1 MRHHDECTAL
11 QYLVLNSRLMVI
23 QRIHSI
29 YLGISTALL
38 ILFSATGD
46 FSFAHFNGS
55 LDRPVL
61 VTLLSILVA
70 ALLVLTLFRED
81 RPDIQY
87 RMTTVILG
95 LLAVIC
101 LVLLSLGMTMLSQSW
116 SSLSPLSALLLVLM
130 SRRKIKQNAQGQ
142 HQRAES
148 L

>member
-1 MRHHDECTAL
+1 
-11 QYLVLNSRLMVI
+11 MVI

-38 ILFSATGD
+38 ILFSATGE

-70 ALLVLTLFRED
+70 ALLVLTIFRGE

-87 RMTTVILG
+87 RMTTVVLG
-95 LLAVIC
+95 LLVVIC
-101 LVLLSLGMTMLSQSW
+101 LVMLSLGLTTFSQTLIN
-116 SSLSPLSALLLVLM
+116 LSPLSGIVLILM
-130 SRRKIKQNAQGQ
+130 SRRRINQNIRSQKRSDSFQ
-142 HQRAES
+142 
-148 L
+148 

>member
-1 MRHHDECTAL
+1 
-11 QYLVLNSRLMVI
+11 MVI

-38 ILFSATGD
+38 ILFSATGE

-55 LDRPVL
+55 LDRPVI

-70 ALLVLTLFRED
+70 ALLVLTIFRGE

-95 LLAVIC
+95 LLIAIC
-101 LVLLSLGMTMLSQSW
+101 LVMLSLGLTTLSQSW
-116 SSLSPLSALLLVLM
+116 INLSPLSGLVLILL
-130 SRRKIKQNAQGQ
+130 SRRRINQTMHSQK
-142 HQRAES
+142 RS
-148 L
+148 DSFS

>member
-1 MRHHDECTAL
+1 
-11 QYLVLNSRLMVI
+11 MVI

-70 ALLVLTLFRED
+70 ALLVLTIFRGE

-87 RMTTVILG
+87 RMTTVVLG
-95 LLAVIC
+95 LLVVIC
-101 LVLLSLGMTMLSQSW
+101 LVMLSLGLTTFSQSW
-116 SSLSPLSALLLVLM
+116 INLSPLSGIVLILM
-130 SRRKIKQNAQGQ
+130 SRRRINQNIRSQKRSDSFQ
-142 HQRAES
+142 
-148 L
+148 